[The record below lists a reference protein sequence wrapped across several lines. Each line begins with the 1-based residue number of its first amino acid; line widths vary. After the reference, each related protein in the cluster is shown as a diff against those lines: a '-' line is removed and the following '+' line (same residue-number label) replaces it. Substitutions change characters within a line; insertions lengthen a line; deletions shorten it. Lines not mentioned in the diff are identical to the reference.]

1 MRHVIMEN
9 GKAASRYRRP
19 KQQRSSKTSMRGSTR
34 KSKQRRRSSQKP
46 PKKTPPREEVISPDE
61 LLERNSPENERSE
74 SPSRSETTLTQEE
87 SNHLTEVGVE
97 LEEIKEEHSQKRR
110 KSSRKKSKTRGLREP
125 GLRKSQSG
133 TKQAV
138 EELRRSCYGREVW
151 TPKSSAS
158 KEGEFNLDSSQRESR
173 LYVES
178 LKAKLDQLV
187 AAGEYLKADLVYHEI
202 REAKSRFSEV
212 VVSSIKKE
220 LSEGEKMLNE
230 TLLEEEKELQ
240 AKFDELRQRIV
251 DDFDTQVEQIEQKF
265 ETDKQALIDSY
276 NQTEEKEHEKHF
288 KKSTKLLGME
298 DQIRGLIKNREYRAA
313 EGLKHRITSQMNHEV
328 ECYRTREE
336 DKLNRA
342 LDVVEQKQKDALKTV
357 DQKLQ
362 SALDELQ
369 IAFREQKEALKKRQM
384 TLQRNFKNKEMLKL
398 NRVNLGR
405 ENRKTVEKFR
415 SEILRKAP
423 FKNNRFRKT
432 ILSKENFLNK

>member
-1 MRHVIMEN
+1 MEN
-9 GKAASRYRRP
+9 GKHVSRYGSR
-19 KQQRSSKTSMRGSTR
+19 KQTRSSKASLRNSVR
-34 KSKQRRRSSQKP
+34 KSKQRRRSSRAP
-46 PKKTPPREEVISPDE
+46 PKTPAPQEEVISPDE
-61 LLERNSPENERSE
+61 LFGRNSAENERSE

-87 SNHLTEVGVE
+87 SNHLAEVGAE
-97 LEEIKEEHSQKRR
+97 LAEIKEENSQKRR
-110 KSSRKKSKTRGLREP
+110 KSSRKKSRSQRGKN
-125 GLRKSQSG
+125 GLKKSQSG
-133 TKQAV
+133 KKQAV
-138 EELRRSCYGREVW
+138 EELRRSCYGRELW
-151 TPKSSAS
+151 TPKSDAGAG
-158 KEGEFNLDSSQRESR
+158 GEFNLDSSQNENR

-187 AAGEYLKADLVYHEI
+187 AAGEYLKADLVYREI
-202 REAKSRFSEV
+202 RQAKSRFSEV

-220 LSEGEKMLNE
+220 LNQGEKMLNE
-230 TLLEEEKELQ
+230 TLHEEEKELQ
-240 AKFDELRQRIV
+240 NKFDELRQRIV
-251 DDFDTQVEQIEQKF
+251 DDFDTQVEAIENNH
-265 ETDKQALIDSY
+265 EADKQALIDRY

-288 KKSTKLLGME
+288 KKSTKLLEME

-313 EGLKHRITSQMNHEV
+313 EDLKHRITDQMNREV
-328 ECYRTREE
+328 DFYRHREE
-336 DKLNRA
+336 GKLNRA
-342 LDVVEQKQKDALKTV
+342 LEIVDQKKADALRTV

-398 NRVNLGR
+398 NRANLGR

-432 ILSKENFLNK
+432 ILVKENFLNK